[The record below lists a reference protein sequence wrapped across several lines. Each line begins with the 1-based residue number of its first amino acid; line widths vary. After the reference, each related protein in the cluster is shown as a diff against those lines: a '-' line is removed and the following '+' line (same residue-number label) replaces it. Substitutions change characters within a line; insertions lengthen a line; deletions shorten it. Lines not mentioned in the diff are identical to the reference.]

1 MKFFG
6 SSIWNTV
13 QSEVSLIGSFLG
25 GFEKLRDANASH
37 LIALGIAPE
46 NTGPIT
52 YQLESAFVKTFAMSG
67 LPFLTFYE
75 FTDLTGWYRDMYFAP
90 KHVAGYREDIG
101 KVYTVWTRETTSTYH
116 RHIILDALKKD
127 LSISFEVPSLDAA
140 SWFPLRIRLF
150 DDDGLYFEHDQKLVV
165 ERLSDGKSALT
176 SWKKIPQ
183 LADSLPR
190 LHSVSAQ
197 ALRN

>member
-1 MKFFG
+1 MKLFG

-13 QSEVSLIGSFLG
+13 QSEVSSIRAFRT
-25 GFEKLRDANASH
+25 GFDKLRGATAAHLNAF
-37 LIALGIAPE
+37 GRAPVK
-46 NTGPIT
+46 TGPIT
-52 YQLESAFVKTFAMSG
+52 YRLSPALVRTHAMSG

-90 KHVAGYREDIG
+90 EHVPGYREDIG
-101 KVYTVWTRETTSTYH
+101 KAYTVWTRETTSTYH
-116 RHIILDALKKD
+116 RHIILDALTKD
-127 LSISFEVPSLDAA
+127 ISISFEVPSLDAA

-183 LADSLPR
+183 LAESLPR
-190 LHSVSAQ
+190 LHAVSASSR
-197 ALRN
+197 RN

>member
-1 MKFFG
+1 MKLFG

-13 QSEVSLIGSFLG
+13 QSEVSTLGTIRG
-25 GFEKLRDANASH
+25 GFEKLCDTTAAH
-37 LIALGIAPE
+37 LNVFGRKPAYTSPVTYRMTPAL
-46 NTGPIT
+46 
-52 YQLESAFVKTFAMSG
+52 VKTYAISG

-90 KHVAGYREDIG
+90 DHVPGYREDIG
-101 KVYTVWTRETTSTYH
+101 KDYTVWTRETTSTYH
-116 RHIILDALKKD
+116 RHIIFDALNND
-127 LSISFEVPSLDAA
+127 ISISFEVPSLDAA

-150 DDDGLYFEHDQKLVV
+150 DDDGVYFEHDQKLVV

-183 LADSLPR
+183 LAESLPL
-190 LHSVSAQ
+190 LHSVSASSS
-197 ALRN
+197 RN

>member
-1 MKFFG
+1 MKLFG

-13 QSEVSLIGSFLG
+13 QSEVSSLGTFLG
-25 GFEKLRDANASH
+25 GFEKLRDTTAAH
-37 LIALGIAPE
+37 LTIFGRTPVY
-46 NTGPIT
+46 TGPVAYHLT
-52 YQLESAFVKTFAMSG
+52 PALVKTYSMSG

-90 KHVAGYREDIG
+90 EHVPGYREDIG
-101 KVYTVWTRETTSTYH
+101 KAYTVWTRETTSTYH
-116 RHIILDALKKD
+116 RHIILDELTKD
-127 LSISFEVPSLDAA
+127 ISISFEVPSLDAA

-150 DDDGLYFEHDQKLVV
+150 DDDGLYFEHGQKLVV

-183 LADSLPR
+183 LAESLPR
-190 LHSVSAQ
+190 LHAVSASS
-197 ALRN
+197 RRI